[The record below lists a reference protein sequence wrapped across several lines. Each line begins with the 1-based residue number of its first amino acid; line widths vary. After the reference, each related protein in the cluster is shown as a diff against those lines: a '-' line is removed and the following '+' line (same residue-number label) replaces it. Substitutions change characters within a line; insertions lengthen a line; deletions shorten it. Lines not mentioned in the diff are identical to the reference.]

1 MADTRHSAH
10 GAHGAHGTHTAHH
23 GSDTGA
29 AFLGLIIGAI
39 VIFAFVITVV
49 KLTNAHYANEKPA
62 AEATQH

>member
-1 MADTRHSAH
+1 MADSHKNAH
-10 GAHGAHGTHTAHH
+10 GAHAAHTAHH

-29 AFLGLIIGAI
+29 AFLGLIVGAI

-62 AEATQH
+62 AEASQH

>member
-1 MADTRHSAH
+1 MADSHQSAQ
-10 GAHGAHGTHTAHH
+10 GAHAAHTAHH

-39 VIFAFVITVV
+39 VIFAFVLTVV

-62 AEATQH
+62 AEAPQH

>member
-1 MADTRHSAH
+1 MADSHQSAQ
-10 GAHGAHGTHTAHH
+10 GAHLAHPAHTAHH

-39 VIFAFVITVV
+39 VIFAFVVTVV

-62 AEATQH
+62 AEASQH

>member
-1 MADTRHSAH
+1 MADSHQSAQ
-10 GAHGAHGTHTAHH
+10 GAHPAHTAHH

-39 VIFAFVITVV
+39 VIFAFVVTVV

-62 AEATQH
+62 AEASQH